1 MFFGTAKVR
10 NFRETCKNRRR
21 YFYYQELKNLRII
34 FSAGKENCKEFEM
47 FTSHLKNS
55 LIHLLEE

>member
-47 FTSHLKNS
+47 
-55 LIHLLEE
+55 